1 MLILSV
7 RIIHFLRNTQLF
19 CQHATG
25 TVGIYTV
32 GDLMYKNGVSVHVI
46 NKQGEKVESLV
57 FKPFAYSKQDSQ
69 STSRR
74 SH

>member
-32 GDLMYKNGVSVHVI
+32 GDLMYKKGVSVHVI
-46 NKQGEKVESLV
+46 NKQGEK
-57 FKPFAYSKQDSQ
+57 FKV
-69 STSRR
+69 
-74 SH
+74 